1 MLDKLKLQG
10 TLTGTFE
17 DEEFKV
23 ECKEHSTKLYF
34 KSVKPIKTLKD
45 LLFDKFKELKD
56 DPKLK
61 EAMKNVDIE
70 IYLDE
75 ELIARIGKN
84 AKSNFVS
91 SMLGVS
97 HFEVVTNSRMSE
109 LMELM

>member
-1 MLDKLKLQG
+1 MLDKLQLNG
-10 TLTGTFE
+10 TLKGSYD
-17 DEEFKV
+17 DENFKAEFKDG
-23 ECKEHSTKLYF
+23 STKLYF
-34 KSVKPIKTLKD
+34 DSLGPLKALKD
-45 LLFDKFKELKD
+45 LLFDKLKAMKD
-56 DPKLK
+56 DPQLK
-61 EAMKNVDIE
+61 KAMESVDME
-70 IYLDE
+70 IYLEE